1 MSDDHNPRH
10 PDDPQEAQDT
20 PKLPTIQSRILD
32 ASVAIEQEDP
42 LEIIYQ
48 HSLFC
53 QVALPRRR
61 PEGRTFERTYRNG
74 LVRLE
79 AGALFNGL
87 RLVEQPLPTG
97 PKPRLA
103 LMHINSQAVKTHSP
117 YVDIGH
123 SCAAF
128 LRRLGLN
135 AQSGNTYTLFKREM
149 QALAACRMTLGFN
162 EGEKHITVDAKPIS
176 RFEAWFTANDDEQ
189 AIWPAELRLS
199 QEYFESLQKHAVPLD
214 ARACGALAHS
224 AMALD
229 IYSFLARRLYTLD
242 KPVKV
247 TWHQFHAQFGQE
259 YNDWRS
265 FKKEFAPAVRAALAL
280 YLDAKVETVTGGLLL
295 KPSPPPVHVCSVA
308 ISHGLAAQVR
318 QSLPAPVAKS
328 LQPATVER
336 FRTLYPRLDPYAC
349 KDAFDAWLEAKEAPR
364 HYDRAFL
371 GFAKKWVKGKF

>member
-1 MSDDHNPRH
+1 M
-10 PDDPQEAQDT
+10 
-20 PKLPTIQSRILD
+20 
-32 ASVAIEQEDP
+32 
-42 LEIIYQ
+42 
-48 HSLFC
+48 
-53 QVALPRRR
+53 PRRR
-61 PEGRTFERTYRNG
+61 PEGRTFERAYRNG

-87 RLVEQPLPTG
+87 RLVEQPLPAG

-117 YVDIGH
+117 YIDIGH
-123 SCAAF
+123 SCAEF

-149 QALAACRMTLGFN
+149 QALAACRMTLGYT
-162 EGEKHITVDAKPIS
+162 EGERAVTVNTQPVEEFNAWLATEENEQVLWPGHLELS
-176 RFEAWFTANDDEQ
+176 RRYLN
-189 AIWPAELRLS
+189 
-199 QEYFESLQKHAVPLD
+199 SLLEHAVPLD

-229 IYSFLARRLYTLD
+229 IYSFLARRLHSLQ

-265 FKKEFAPAVRAALAL
+265 FKKEFQPAVRAALTV

-295 KPSPPPVHVCSVA
+295 KPSPPPVHTCSVA
-308 ISHGLAAQVR
+308 VSHGLAAQVR
-318 QSLPAPVAKS
+318 QSLPAPVTKN

-349 KDAFDAWLEAKEAPR
+349 KDAFDSWLEAKEVPKR
-364 HYDRAFL
+364 YDAAFL
-371 GFAKKWVKGKF
+371 GFAKKWVKGKV